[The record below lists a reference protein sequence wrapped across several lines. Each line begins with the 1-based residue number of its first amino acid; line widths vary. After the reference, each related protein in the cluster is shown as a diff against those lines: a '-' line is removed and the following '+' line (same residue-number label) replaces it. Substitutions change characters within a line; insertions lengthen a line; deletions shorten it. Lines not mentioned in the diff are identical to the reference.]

1 MSLKQ
6 TLPGGP
12 VLAMLE
18 IDGDPGALL
27 AAGAALEKR
36 LGTPAGLLVRVVAPT
51 ETGIAL
57 FQLWATPADRQRN
70 ADDPGHRAA
79 LEESGVLAAATGMRA
94 RSFADAT
101 LQVF

>member
-79 LEESGVLAAATGMRA
+79 LEASGVLAAATGMRA

>member
-1 MSLKQ
+1 M
-6 TLPGGP
+6 PERP

-18 IDGDPGALL
+18 IDGDPDALI
-27 AAGAALEKR
+27 AAGHAVEAK
-36 LGTPAGLLVRVVAPT
+36 LGTPEGLLVRIVAPT

-57 FQLWATPADRQRN
+57 FQLWATPEDRQRN

-79 LEESGVLAAATGMRA
+79 LEASGVLAAATGMRA
-94 RSFADAT
+94 RAFGGAA